1 METFLLIRVSFIII
15 FLILL
20 LFLSSLPVCG
30 LPDLE
35 LPLVP
40 LLVSTSH
47 LAVFEFLLLAHVRPG
62 NTDALHDLG
71 GRPLRIALLQD
82 LSMLL
87 TEVDVRRERLL
98 GVIPSRLL
106 TGGGLLQPSIWRG
119 VLRDST

>member
-1 METFLLIRVSFIII
+1 LIRISFIII
-15 FLILL
+15 FLVL
-20 LFLSSLPVCG
+20 LSSLPIRG

-40 LLVSTSH
+40 LLVSTGH
-47 LAVFEFLLLAHVRPG
+47 LAVFEFLLLAHVRPS

-71 GRPLRIALLQD
+71 GGPLRIALLQD

-87 TEVDVRRERLL
+87 TEVDIRRERLL

-106 TGGGLLQPSIWRG
+106 TGGRLLQPSIWRG